1 MCAMTRSLDK
11 FNLRI
16 SLVDGVNTTT
26 ATLTGI
32 ATEDEIVSVLLA
44 STKAAV
50 ATIEDITSTVSITAA
65 STITVTADYTND
77 LMIVFWIDKSV

>member
-1 MCAMTRSLDK
+1 MAMTRSLDN

-44 STKAAV
+44 STKASV
-50 ATIEDITSTVSITAA
+50 ATITDISSTVSITAA
-65 STITVTADYTND
+65 NTITVTADYTND
-77 LMIVFWIDKSV
+77 LMIVFWIDKSA

>member
-1 MCAMTRSLDK
+1 MTRSLDN

-44 STKAAV
+44 STKASV
-50 ATIEDITSTVSITAA
+50 ATITDISSTVSITAA
-65 STITVTADYTND
+65 NTITVTADYTND
-77 LMIVFWIDKSV
+77 LMIVFWIDKSA